1 MEKLIQSVL
10 QAVPAGSREAALKN
24 IPYIVNALRGEG
36 ILTPNVLAYALA
48 TIQHETAGTF
58 NPIEEYY
65 GRSQAQ
71 RLGYSGGQNYFGR
84 GYIQLTHDY
93 NYKDMGEKLG
103 IDLLNNPELALNPNI
118 AAKILAKF
126 IKERGVAALAEKGDF
141 VDARRPINP
150 DNKGYSI
157 AQIANNYRQNIPDD
171 LQTVTPT
178 PTEKP
183 KKNALEEFFNKY
195 SPVRSVQAAEGALKL
210 TSTAKTKAKKMPNA
224 YTVKSGDT
232 LWDIAERTLG
242 SGFRWKE
249 LGGFKGDPRKLPIGT
264 KITIPSISKT
274 PTYASPFQTPLTFT
288 PQISTNQGV
297 KTFTPSPPTFQS
309 RVPAPTVFQS
319 RQTPSYSA
327 PATPSAPSYSAPR
340 PVPVPTPT
348 QRAVQQ
354 PFVPQI
360 STNQG
365 VRTFTPAPVYQSRQ
379 PVPQYQSVQRQSV
392 QPKQSKASSIIQ
404 NALNLVKSWFR

>member
-10 QAVPAGSREAALKN
+10 QAVPAQSREAALKN
-24 IPYIVNALRGEG
+24 IPYIVNALRDEG
-36 ILTPNVLAYALA
+36 ILTPNVFAYALA

-103 IDLLNNPELALNPNI
+103 VDLLNNPELALDPNV

-171 LQTVTPT
+171 LQDVTPT
-178 PTEKP
+178 PTGEP
-183 KKNALEEFFNKY
+183 KKNTLEEFFNRY

-210 TSTAKTKAKKMPNA
+210 TSTGAKTKATEAKKIPDA
-224 YTVKSGDT
+224 YTVKSGET
-232 LWDIAERTLG
+232 LWGIAEKTLG
-242 SGFRWKE
+242 SGTRWKE
-249 LGGFKGDPRKLPIGT
+249 LGGYKGDPRKLPIGT
-264 KITIPSISKT
+264 KITIPSKPSVPQT
-274 PTYASPFQTPLTFT
+274 PVYASQFQTPSTFT

-297 KTFTPSPPTFQS
+297 RTFASSPPTFQS

-327 PATPSAPSYSAPR
+327 PSTPSYSAPR
-340 PVPVPTPT
+340 PTPVPTPT
-348 QRAVQQ
+348 QRAVSQ
-354 PFVPQI
+354 PVYQ
-360 STNQG
+360 T
-365 VRTFTPAPVYQSRQ
+365 RAPAPVFQSRQ
-379 PVPQYQSVQRQSV
+379 PAQYQTPAPRQST
-392 QPKQSKASSIIQ
+392 QPKQSKSSSIIQ
-404 NALNLVKSWFR
+404 NAINTVRSWFK

>member
-10 QAVPAGSREAALKN
+10 QAVPAGSREAAVKN

-58 NPIEEYY
+58 APIEEYY

-103 IDLLNNPELALNPNI
+103 VDLLNNPELALDPNI
-118 AAKILAKF
+118 SAKILAKF

-157 AQIANNYRQNIPDD
+157 AQIANNYRRNIPED

-183 KKNALEEFFNKY
+183 KKNILEEFFNKY
-195 SPVRSVQAAEGALKL
+195 SPVRSVQAAENVLQ
-210 TSTAKTKAKKMPNA
+210 SREPERPKTKEVLNQH
-224 YTVKSGDT
+224 TVKKGDT

-249 LGGFKGDPRKLPIGT
+249 LGGYKGDPRKLPIGT
-264 KITIPSISKT
+264 KITIPTI
-274 PTYASPFQTPLTFT
+274 PTQKITYSSPFQTSDYSA
-288 PQISTNQGV
+288 PQSRIDYSTQ
-297 KTFTPSPPTFQS
+297 QS
-309 RVPAPTVFQS
+309 RVPTPTVFQS
-319 RQTPSYSA
+319 TQPSTVQSVQRATSTPSYSA
-327 PATPSAPSYSAPR
+327 PFPT
-340 PVPVPTPT
+340 PVPTPT
-348 QRAVQQ
+348 RSIPQPTQYQTRA
-354 PFVPQI
+354 
-360 STNQG
+360 
-365 VRTFTPAPVYQSRQ
+365 PAPVYQSRQ
-379 PVPQYQSVQRQSV
+379 PAPQYQSVQRQSV

-404 NALNLVKSWFR
+404 NALNTVKSWFR